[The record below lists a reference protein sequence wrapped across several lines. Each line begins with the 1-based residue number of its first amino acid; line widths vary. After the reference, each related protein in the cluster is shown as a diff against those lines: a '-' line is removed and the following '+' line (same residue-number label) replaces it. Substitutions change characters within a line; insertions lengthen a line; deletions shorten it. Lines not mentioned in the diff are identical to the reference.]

1 MLKHTLSL
9 LLLLIILQGCNSMSK
24 DEEQEIVQKA
34 THSAR
39 AYFQAELG
47 WDVVI
52 EDHEFTSRKNGT
64 EVFLY
69 GHQEGDKENRID
81 AMVDFS
87 KDYEVESIGF
97 DYNLGETK
105 K

>member
-1 MLKHTLSL
+1 
-9 LLLLIILQGCNSMSK
+9 MSQE
-24 DEEQEIVQKA
+24 EEQEIVQKA

-39 AYFQAELG
+39 AYFQEEMG

-52 EDHEFTSRKNGT
+52 ENHKFTSHKNGT

-69 GHQEGDKENRID
+69 GHQEGDKENKIE

-87 KDYEVESIGF
+87 KDYEVESVGF
-97 DYNLGETK
+97 DKE
-105 K
+105 